1 MRTRYLA
8 AARAPKGSSLMSDS
22 FFSRT
27 FGRIGELFTRKRPW
41 YELPTSLALARIFRI
56 RERLRDHNL
65 HDTTKLP
72 SVPLAPFGKPEP
84 RHLKWR
90 TVDGTY
96 NDLSDPRMGSVGVRF
111 GRNVALE
118 EAVPDEGA
126 ALVTPSPRTV
136 SVELMTRREFLPAT
150 ILNLLAAAW
159 IQFEIHDWMSHGKN
173 EKENPIEVPL
183 KDNDAWP
190 ERPMLVRRT
199 RQDPTRP
206 PSATHKTP
214 SYVNTE
220 THWWDGSQIYGT
232 DLETMT
238 RVRSGEGGK
247 LRIGSD
253 GLLPVNP
260 HTGFDISGV
269 TGNWWIGLALLHTLF
284 TLEHNAICD
293 RLRSENKSW
302 SDEELFSHARLIN
315 AALMAKIHTVE
326 WTPAIL
332 ATPALKIGM
341 TGNWVTIT
349 GSRVDH
355 HKIPYSLTEEFVTV
369 YRMHPL
375 MPDDFTFRSMANGA
389 VLQQRSAPEVLDRHA
404 RELMSQISMPD
415 LFYSFGTMHPGAITL
430 HNFPRFMQ
438 QLQRPDAPLIDLA
451 TVDILRDRERG
462 VPRYNRFREMLD
474 MPPIKTFEELTPNK
488 QWAEEIRR
496 VYNNDINRV
505 DTMVGLYAEQP
516 PPGFGFSDTA
526 FRIFI
531 LMATRRLQSDRFFTT
546 DYNAKTYTK
555 TGLNWIKDNTMSSVL
570 KRHYPQLGRFLD
582 KVDNAFAPWPRTV

>member
-1 MRTRYLA
+1 
-8 AARAPKGSSLMSDS
+8 MSDS

-56 RERLRDHNL
+56 RERLRDYNL

-72 SVPLAPFGKPEP
+72 SVPLAPLGKPEP

-96 NDLSDPRMGSVGVRF
+96 NDLGDPRMGSVGTRF
-111 GRNVALE
+111 GRNVPLE

-126 ALVTPSPRTV
+126 SLVTPSPRTV
-136 SVELMTRREFLPAT
+136 SVELMTRREFQPAT

-183 KDNDAWP
+183 RGDDDWP

-199 RQDPTRP
+199 RHDPTRP

-238 RVRSGEGGK
+238 RVRTGEGGK

-293 RLRSENKSW
+293 RLRTENKSW

-332 ATPALKIGM
+332 ATPTLKIGM
-341 TGNWVTIT
+341 NGNWVTIT
-349 GSRVDH
+349 NSRADH

-404 RELMSQISMPD
+404 RELMTQISMPD

-430 HNFPRFMQ
+430 HNFPRF
-438 QLQRPDAPLIDLA
+438 LQKLERPDAPLIDLA

-462 VPRYNRFREMLD
+462 VPRYNAFRQMLD
-474 MPPIKTFEELTPNK
+474 MPPVKTFEELTPNK
-488 QWAEEIRR
+488 AWAEEIRR

-505 DTMVGLYAEQP
+505 DTMVGMYAEQP

-531 LMATRRLQSDRFFTT
+531 LMASRRLQSDRFFTT

-555 TGLNWIKDNTMSSVL
+555 TGLNWIKDNTMSTVL
-570 KRHYPQLGRFLD
+570 KRHYPPLGRFLD
-582 KVDNAFAPWPRTV
+582 KVDNAFAPWPRIA